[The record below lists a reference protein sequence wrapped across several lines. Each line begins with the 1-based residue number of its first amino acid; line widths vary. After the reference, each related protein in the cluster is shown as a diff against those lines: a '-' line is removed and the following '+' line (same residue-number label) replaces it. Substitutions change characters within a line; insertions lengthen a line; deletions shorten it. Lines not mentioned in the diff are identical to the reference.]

1 MSEVFFIDLL
11 FETLVTV
18 QIVAGTIYLCSTM
31 SMVKFTVEDRDGS
44 KQELEAPTDMGLS
57 LMETL
62 KAFEYNIM
70 ATCGGMA
77 LCATCHV
84 KFQKGQDQLSE
95 KTDAEWDM
103 LDTLP
108 DADDTSR
115 LACQIRLD
123 DHLEGA
129 EFKICGDLE

>member
-1 MSEVFFIDLL
+1 
-11 FETLVTV
+11 
-18 QIVAGTIYLCSTM
+18 
-31 SMVKFTVEDRDGS
+31 MVKFTVEDRNGS
-44 KQELEAPTDMGLS
+44 RKELEAPDDMNLS

-84 KFQKGQDQLSE
+84 KFSE
-95 KTDAEWDM
+95 GLENLPEKNDAEMDM

-108 DADDTSR
+108 DADGTSR
-115 LACQIRLD
+115 LACQLRVD
-123 DHLEGA
+123 ASLENA
-129 EFKICGDLE
+129 AFKICGEEE

>member
-1 MSEVFFIDLL
+1 
-11 FETLVTV
+11 
-18 QIVAGTIYLCSTM
+18 M

-44 KQELEAPTDMGLS
+44 RQELEAPDDMGLS

-84 KFQKGQDQLSE
+84 KFSQGQEQLPE
-95 KTDAEWDM
+95 LNDAEMDM

-115 LACQIRLD
+115 LACQLRLNEQ
-123 DHLEGA
+123 LEGTV
-129 EFKICGDLE
+129 FKICGDLE

>member
-1 MSEVFFIDLL
+1 
-11 FETLVTV
+11 
-18 QIVAGTIYLCSTM
+18 M

-44 KQELEAPTDMGLS
+44 KQELEAPDDMGLS

-84 KFQKGQDQLSE
+84 KFSKGQDQLPE
-95 KTDAEWDM
+95 KNDTEMDM

-115 LACQIRLD
+115 LACQLRLD
-123 DHLEGA
+123 DHLEGT

>member
-1 MSEVFFIDLL
+1 
-11 FETLVTV
+11 
-18 QIVAGTIYLCSTM
+18 M

-44 KQELEAPTDMGLS
+44 KQELEAPSDMGMS

-62 KAFEYNIM
+62 KAFEYDIM

-84 KFQKGQDQLSE
+84 KFSAGQDKLP
-95 KTDAEWDM
+95 TMGDAEMDM

-115 LACQIRLD
+115 LACQLRLD
-123 DHLEGA
+123 ENLEGA
-129 EFKICGDLE
+129 SFKICGDLE

>member
-1 MSEVFFIDLL
+1 
-11 FETLVTV
+11 
-18 QIVAGTIYLCSTM
+18 
-31 SMVKFTVEDRDGS
+31 MVKFTVEDRDGS

>member
-1 MSEVFFIDLL
+1 
-11 FETLVTV
+11 
-18 QIVAGTIYLCSTM
+18 
-31 SMVKFTVEDRDGS
+31 MVKFTVEDRDGS
-44 KQELEAPTDMGLS
+44 RKELEAPDDMNLS

-84 KFQKGQDQLSE
+84 KFSAGLENLPRKN
-95 KTDAEWDM
+95 DAEMDM

-108 DADDTSR
+108 DADESSR
-115 LACQIRLD
+115 LACQLRVD
-123 DHLEGA
+123 ATLENA
-129 EFKICGDLE
+129 RFKICGEEE

>member
-1 MSEVFFIDLL
+1 
-11 FETLVTV
+11 
-18 QIVAGTIYLCSTM
+18 M

-84 KFQKGQDQLSE
+84 KFSRGQEQLPD
-95 KTDAEWDM
+95 KNDAEWDM

-108 DADDTSR
+108 DADESSR
-115 LACQIRLD
+115 LACQLRVD
-123 DHLEGA
+123 ENLEGA

>member
-1 MSEVFFIDLL
+1 
-11 FETLVTV
+11 
-18 QIVAGTIYLCSTM
+18 M

-44 KQELEAPTDMGLS
+44 KQDLEAPDDMGLS

-84 KFQKGQDQLSE
+84 KFSKGQDQLPE
-95 KTDAEWDM
+95 KNDAEMDM

-115 LACQIRLD
+115 LACQLRLD
-123 DHLEGA
+123 DQLEGT